1 MKSKP
6 IFLRLMVGFLLVS
19 CWGCASL
26 KQEEDPYAET
36 WESVVESQNWK
47 YALELAPD
55 DAAARQEAYFA
66 LPDWTDGSSA
76 AADPEFVATYPKLV
90 SRAYFRLIA
99 EAMKADRRIRM
110 SFQELSLE
118 IKNLDNGEKPSRKLQ
133 RDFETARKRYIAHRQ
148 MLEGLLAWKAFNTYG
163 SDDLEFFMRE
173 QLRPSLAL
181 YRKGAQQERILDYLM
196 TELADL
202 YHKPEEGILDNSL

>member
-1 MKSKP
+1 MKSKL
-6 IFLRLMVGFLLVS
+6 IFLRLTAGLLLVS

-118 IKNLDNGEKPSRKLQ
+118 IKNLDSGEQPSRKLQ
-133 RDFETARKRYIAHRQ
+133 RDYETARKRYVAHRQ

-173 QLRPSLAL
+173 HLRPSLAL

-202 YHKPEEGILDNSL
+202 YHKPEEGILENSL

>member
-1 MKSKP
+1 M
-6 IFLRLMVGFLLVS
+6 IRLHRRGDAERREAREVVGVWLSLLGFRKRAITEGG
-19 CWGCASL
+19 WSL
-26 KQEEDPYAET
+26 KAWTSAHVYLGLSLIVIATLHTGFQLGWNVHT
-36 WESVVESQNWK
+36 
-47 YALELAPD
+47 LA
-55 DAAARQEAYFA
+55 YV
-66 LPDWTDGSSA
+66 LMM
-76 AADPEFVATYPKLV
+76 LV
-90 SRAYFRLIA
+90 IVSGIVGIWFYSTIPA
-99 EAMKADRRIRM
+99 
-110 SFQELSLE
+110 ELSLNRRE
-118 IKNLDNGEKPSRKLQ
+118 MTQ
-133 RDFETARKRYIAHRQ
+133 RQ